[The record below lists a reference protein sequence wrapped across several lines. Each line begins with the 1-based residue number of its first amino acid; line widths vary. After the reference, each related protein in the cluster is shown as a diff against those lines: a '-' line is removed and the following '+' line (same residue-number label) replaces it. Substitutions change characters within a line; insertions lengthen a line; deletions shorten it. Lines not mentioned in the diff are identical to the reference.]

1 LPNLISDDLTLENS
15 NGPAF
20 EEHNLLPD
28 TDHPAGRPS
37 IEDNEPEASVV
48 EDLAEDV
55 VSETETELRVNVA
68 PTPGPALEQSDD
80 SIRMY
85 LQEIGKR
92 RLITHAEELELA
104 RLISKGGPEGEKAK
118 HKLVS
123 ANLRLVVSIARKHL
137 GRGLSFLDLIQEGNM
152 GLMRAAEKY
161 DYRKG
166 YKFSTYATWWIRQ
179 AITRAI
185 ADQGRTIRV
194 PVHMVET
201 ISRVKKTIRLM
212 SQRLGRQPAE
222 TEVAEELQITVEKLR
237 EITKADQE
245 PVSLET
251 PIGKEEDSRLGDII
265 RDQHTASPPATAL
278 QRMLCEDVNNLLETH
293 LTERERYV
301 VRRRFGLDGG
311 QQRTLEGIGH
321 DMGVTRERVRQ
332 IEAKALNKLR
342 MSLQKEQLRGYL
354 S

>member
-1 LPNLISDDLTLENS
+1 MPGFAGPGTQGGTTLPNMISDELALENS
-15 NGPAF
+15 SPSGFEDTHILPETEMMASPARPTIES
-20 EEHNLLPD
+20 EESE
-28 TDHPAGRPS
+28 PS
-37 IEDNEPEASVV
+37 NDELMEEPETLEEEGEIIQVTRTAS
-48 EDLAEDV
+48 
-55 VSETETELRVNVA
+55 
-68 PTPGPALEQSDD
+68 PALEQSDD

-85 LQEIGKR
+85 LQEIGKK
-92 RLITHAEELELA
+92 RLITH
-104 RLISKGGPEGEKAK
+104 
-118 HKLVS
+118 
-123 ANLRLVVSIARKHL
+123 
-137 GRGLSFLDLIQEGNM
+137 
-152 GLMRAAEKY
+152 
-161 DYRKG
+161 
-166 YKFSTYATWWIRQ
+166 
-179 AITRAI
+179 
-185 ADQGRTIRV
+185 
-194 PVHMVET
+194 
-201 ISRVKKTIRLM
+201 
-212 SQRLGRQPAE
+212 
-222 TEVAEELQITVEKLR
+222 AEELQITVEKLR

-265 RDQHTASPPATAL
+265 RDQHTASPPQTAL

>member
-1 LPNLISDDLTLENS
+1 MLAEIAAPVPFEEETLSHSPELTFAAPEEEADDLDT
-15 NGPAF
+15 A
-20 EEHNLLPD
+20 EETPD
-28 TDHPAGRPS
+28 
-37 IEDNEPEASVV
+37 EEA
-48 EDLAEDV
+48 
-55 VSETETELRVNVA
+55 
-68 PTPGPALEQSDD
+68 PALTTKKINVHTTGGHTEQSDD

-85 LQEIGKR
+85 LQEIGRR
-92 RLITHAEELELA
+92 RLLTHAEELELA
-104 RLISKGGPEGEKAK
+104 RRISNGDEKAK
-118 HKLVS
+118 RQLVA

-152 GLMRAAEKY
+152 GLMRASEKY

-212 SQRLGRQPAE
+212 SQKLGRQPNE
-222 TEVAEELQITVEKLR
+222 QEVAAELQITVEKLR
-237 EITKADQE
+237 EITKADRE
-245 PVSLET
+245 PISLET
-251 PIGKEEDSRLGDII
+251 PIGKDDDSRLGDII
-265 RDQHTASPPATAL
+265 KDQYTASPPATVMN
-278 QRMLCEDVNNLLETH
+278 RMLTEDVQSLLETH
-293 LTERERYV
+293 LTDRELYV
-301 VRRRFGLDGG
+301 VRRRFGLDGET
-311 QQRTLEGIGH
+311 QRTLEGIGH

-332 IEAKALNKLR
+332 IEAKALQKLR
-342 MSLQKEQLRGYL
+342 GSLQKEQLRGYL